1 MEISDIIKN
10 LMSNNNLSA
19 LVPVIN
25 LLRENSF
32 DIKKT
37 VSSITPETL
46 MKVGNELLKNSAPQS
61 TFHETEKNGVSP
73 IANIADKDIVYILNR
88 YISAEN

>member
-19 LVPVIN
+19 LIPVIN
-25 LLRENSF
+25 LLRDNSF

-37 VSSITPETL
+37 ISGITPETL
-46 MKVGNELLKNSAPQS
+46 MKLGGELLKNSVIEP
-61 TFHETEKNGVSP
+61 TFHETQKIGVSP

-88 YISAEN
+88 YISAEY

>member
-37 VSSITPETL
+37 VSGITPETL
-46 MKVGNELLKNSAPQS
+46 IKLGGELLKNGAPEP

-88 YISAEN
+88 YISGEH